1 MTDKQFY
8 TIWTEAVNDGNKEA
22 FVSDWWTSSIFSE
35 DEATANLVGQIEKIW
50 DAAHMT
56 VAEIRAA
63 TGLSQGK
70 FAVKYCIPVGT
81 IHNWEQGIRKCPD
94 YIRLLLIERLGLLKR

>member
-8 TIWTEAVNDGNKEA
+8 TIWTEAVDDNNKEA
-22 FVSDWWTSSIFSE
+22 FVSDWWTSSIFTE
-35 DEATANLVGQIEKIW
+35 DEADAALVAQIEKIW
-50 DAAHMT
+50 DVAHMT
-56 VAEIRAA
+56 VAEIRAT

-70 FAVKYCIPVGT
+70 FSVRYCIPVGT

-94 YIRLLLIERLGLLKR
+94 YIRLMMAEQLGLVKR

>member
-8 TIWTEAVNDGNKEA
+8 TIWTEALTDSNKEA

-35 DEATANLVGQIEKIW
+35 DEADADLVSQIEKIW

-56 VAEIRAA
+56 VAEIRTT

-70 FAVKYCIPVGT
+70 FSVKYCIPVNT
-81 IHNWEQGIRKCPD
+81 IHNWEQGVSKCPD
-94 YIRLLLIERLGLLKR
+94 YLRLLLIESLGLIER